1 MVGKARGHVAV
12 RRRKGDDRYGLRFAS
27 AGKRHYLAL
36 GSEREGWNPS
46 LSERVLLA
54 LGAGF
59 VAGPGP
65 ADRDPRRSGSG
76 G

>member
-1 MVGKARGHVAV
+1 MGGKARGHVAV
-12 RRRKGDDRYGLRFAS
+12 RRRTGNARYGLRFTS

-46 LSERVLLA
+46 LAERVLLG

-59 VAGPGP
+59 VAGPCPG
-65 ADRDPRRSGSG
+65 DRDRRRNGSG
-76 G
+76 D

>member
-1 MVGKARGHVAV
+1 MVRKTRGHVAV
-12 RRRKGDDRYGLRFAS
+12 RRHRDDARYALRFTA

-36 GSEREGWNPS
+36 GSEREGWNPT
-46 LSERVLLA
+46 LAERALLA

-65 ADRDPRRSGSG
+65 GDRGRRRDGSG
-76 G
+76 D

>member
-1 MVGKARGHVAV
+1 MSGRARGHVAV
-12 RRRKGDDRYGLRFAS
+12 RRRRGDARYALRFTS

-36 GSEREGWNPS
+36 GSECEGWTPS
-46 LSERVLLA
+46 LAERALLA

-65 ADRDPRRSGSG
+65 GDRDRRDGLG

>member
-1 MVGKARGHVAV
+1 MVGKARGRVAV
-12 RRRKGDDRYGLRFAS
+12 RRRRGDARYALRFTS

-46 LSERVLLA
+46 LAERVLLA

-59 VAGPGP
+59 VAGPCPG
-65 ADRDPRRSGSG
+65 DRGGRRDRLG

>member
-1 MVGKARGHVAV
+1 MSGKARGHVAV
-12 RRRKGDDRYGLRFAS
+12 RRLRGDARRYALRFTA
-27 AGKRHYLAL
+27 ADKRHYLAL
-36 GSEREGWNPS
+36 GSEREGWNPT
-46 LSERVLLA
+46 LAERALLA

-65 ADRDPRRSGSG
+65 GDRDRRNGSG

>member
-1 MVGKARGHVAV
+1 MSGTARGHVAV
-12 RRRKGDDRYGLRFAS
+12 RRRKSDARYALRFAS

-46 LSERVLLA
+46 MAERVLLA

-59 VAGPGP
+59 VAGPCPG
-65 ADRDPRRSGSG
+65 DRGPRRNGSG

>member
-1 MVGKARGHVAV
+1 MGGKARGHVAV
-12 RRRKGDDRYGLRFAS
+12 RQRRGDTRYALRFAFD
-27 AGKRHYLAL
+27 GKRHYLAL
-36 GSEREGWNPS
+36 GSERDGWNPS
-46 LSERVLLA
+46 LAERALLA

-65 ADRDPRRSGSG
+65 GDRDRRNGSG

>member
-1 MVGKARGHVAV
+1 MSGKARGHVAV
-12 RRRKGDDRYGLRFAS
+12 RRREGDARYALRFAS
-27 AGKRHYLAL
+27 VGKRHYLAL

-46 LSERVLLA
+46 LAERVLLA

-59 VAGPGP
+59 VAGPCP
-65 ADRDPRRSGSG
+65 ADRAPHRDGSG

>member
-1 MVGKARGHVAV
+1 MGGKARGHVAV
-12 RRRKGDDRYGLRFAS
+12 RRRKGDSRYGLRFAS

-46 LSERVLLA
+46 SAERVLLA

-59 VAGPGP
+59 VAGPSP
-65 ADRDPRRSGSG
+65 ADRDPLRNGSG